1 VARRVARIAPRISPE
16 GAKRLSGRAKN
27 QKTEASINPPT
38 TVATML
44 LALHRHVASTGR
56 DADAV
61 FADAGIDATMFLQP
75 GARVRSDLVNR
86 IWRHAEAVIGD
97 ECIGL
102 EAARYCHPSVADVLG
117 YAWLASLTLRDAM
130 RRLSR
135 YMRIF
140 AGIARVHFRELPDGD
155 GELLLEPLTLPS
167 ARHDSFMASILGFCR
182 ANRGDAFKP
191 LYMDLAR
198 PAPRDRSRHD
208 RMFGCPVR
216 FDAPATLMRI
226 AAADLDARLPTGNA
240 ELASMTEH
248 MLESQLAR
256 LDRHDVVAQL
266 KTRIL
271 DALPSGSPTEE
282 DIARMLA
289 MSQRTL
295 QRRLASAG
303 TSFGDV
309 LDTTRRDLA
318 FHHLTNPAR
327 QISEIAYLLGFA
339 EAASFNR
346 AFRRWTGQTP
356 SEYRAALTS
365 VPAAA

>member
-1 VARRVARIAPRISPE
+1 
-16 GAKRLSGRAKN
+16 
-27 QKTEASINPPT
+27 
-38 TVATML
+38 ML

-56 DADAV
+56 DADAL
-61 FADAGIDATMFLQP
+61 FAEVGIDARLFLQP
-75 GARVRSDLVNR
+75 GARVRSDIVNR
-86 IWRHAEAVIGD
+86 MWRHAEAALGD
-97 ECIGL
+97 DCIGL
-102 EAARYCHPSVADVLG
+102 ASAKYCHPSVADALG
-117 YAWLASLTLRDAM
+117 YAWLASFTLRDAM

-140 AGIARVHFRELPDGD
+140 AGIARVKLHELPDGD
-155 GELLLEPLTLPS
+155 AELLLEPVTLPS
-167 ARHDSFMASILGFCR
+167 ARHDSFIASIVSFCR
-182 ANRGDAFKP
+182 ANRGESFKP
-191 LYMDLAR
+191 MWVDLAR
-198 PAPRDRSRHD
+198 PAPKDRSRHD
-208 RMFGCPVR
+208 AHFGCPVR
-216 FDAPATLMRI
+216 FNAPATLMHV
-226 AAADLDARLPTGNA
+226 AAADLDARLPTANA
-240 ELASMTEH
+240 EIAAMTER
-248 MLESQLAR
+248 MLESQLAK
-256 LDRHDVVAQL
+256 LDRQDVVAQL

-318 FHHLTNPAR
+318 FHHLANPDR

-346 AFRRWTGQTP
+346 AFRRWAGQTP
-356 SEYRAALTS
+356 SEYRASLAAA
-365 VPAAA
+365 PAAA